1 LKVINFWG
9 NQRLAQ
15 FLFLSIILTPL
26 LPPVALL
33 CIATAVLWHR
43 KKYRFVKDLDWP
55 EKAFIGFMLIS
66 AVSWLVEPSWFY
78 GIPVGLIP
86 IAMFGLY
93 WMLAVW
99 IRHLNWSWQE
109 VQKTYLAFWL
119 SGLYIAV
126 IVFIQQMDWHVIN
139 DSFVGNILQFYN
151 DFRFQS
157 ERSVRS
163 IGTSGNSNL
172 TAALLICFSLMS
184 IYAASVL
191 KKKWHKLTAF
201 LIFGVYVTA
210 IWCTGSRGAWAG
222 LLIGL
227 IVQLWM
233 TGHRKRT
240 VTITLAI
247 FLLISC
253 FPELIPRKETLQ
265 ATIEVRLEVWT
276 TAFKIFREHWLLGV
290 LPLHFGQLFVKEAGF
305 YVYHA
310 HNIFLGVA
318 SEFGVLG
325 LGLFLWMLLL
335 TIQRARRWRK
345 VANQKEEKRL
355 AGMLLSLT
363 IALLGHGMYDYPIIA
378 PQIGLMFMLSVI
390 IIHTQYVRRCVNKPD
405 WSKPSEPEPELPAF
419 SERKVISW
427 ILLFIPYEVMY
438 WIYRFFVHRKIE

>member
-1 LKVINFWG
+1 MKVINFWG

-33 CIATAVLWHR
+33 CIAAAVLWHR
-43 KKYRFVKDLDWP
+43 KEYRFLKSLDWP

-99 IRHLNWSWQE
+99 IRHLSWSWQE

-172 TAALLICFSLMS
+172 TAALLICFS
-184 IYAASVL
+184 
-191 KKKWHKLTAF
+191 
-201 LIFGVYVTA
+201 
-210 IWCTGSRGAWAG
+210 
-222 LLIGL
+222 
-227 IVQLWM
+227 
-233 TGHRKRT
+233 
-240 VTITLAI
+240 
-247 FLLISC
+247 
-253 FPELIPRKETLQ
+253 
-265 ATIEVRLEVWT
+265 
-276 TAFKIFREHWLLGV
+276 
-290 LPLHFGQLFVKEAGF
+290 
-305 YVYHA
+305 
-310 HNIFLGVA
+310 
-318 SEFGVLG
+318 
-325 LGLFLWMLLL
+325 
-335 TIQRARRWRK
+335 
-345 VANQKEEKRL
+345 
-355 AGMLLSLT
+355 
-363 IALLGHGMYDYPIIA
+363 
-378 PQIGLMFMLSVI
+378 
-390 IIHTQYVRRCVNKPD
+390 
-405 WSKPSEPEPELPAF
+405 
-419 SERKVISW
+419 
-427 ILLFIPYEVMY
+427 
-438 WIYRFFVHRKIE
+438 